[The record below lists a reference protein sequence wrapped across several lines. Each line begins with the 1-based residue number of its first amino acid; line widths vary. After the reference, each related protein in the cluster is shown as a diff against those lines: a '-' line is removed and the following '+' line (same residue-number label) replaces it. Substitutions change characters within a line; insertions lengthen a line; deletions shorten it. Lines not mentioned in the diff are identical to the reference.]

1 MKRLGIYVFC
11 DKDGIVDDYISYFL
25 NDFIQHFQEFL
36 IVCNGILTKDGRQI
50 LQKFTH
56 HILHR

>member
-36 IVCNGILTKDGRQI
+36 IGCNGILT
-50 LQKFTH
+50 
-56 HILHR
+56 